1 MELNNRLKKRL
12 AIFLFFPF
20 LSILT
25 LVTDDITIRV
35 IASCIIVVWA
45 GIFIFVRDASKFEDK
60 DEEKDNTFYDE
71 PKIPVVT
78 VKADIKPDFG
88 EGVKIITKNEST
100 AENSEISIDAYL
112 NSEDKPFQKPR
123 DFKKKFEEIAQQD
136 MLRSVGNEEQFNFVL
151 EIILQ
156 IIKEIFG
163 ANTALFYWY
172 NKSKKRLTL
181 EKYVSESGAL
191 SEQKLLLEDDILSKI
206 AQSEEPEVLSNIPP
220 NSEVDNIRYYTSPQS
235 IKSFAGVP
243 LFYEKKI
250 TGILAIDSTSSCAYG
265 IEHIYSL
272 GRFVRIISII
282 IALFEEKSSETQA
295 EKRLESLLG
304 VINSD
309 LQFNTENELA
319 DLLEHSA
326 RNIVD
331 WDALSFIYF
340 YPNEKKFK
348 AIKVINKTTLQY
360 IEQGSSIDIDNTL
373 VGKVIKNRT
382 PLKIDDSSTNSIP
395 RYYKNES
402 VQFEG
407 SFLAIPLS
415 YEDETYGV
423 VCFENLKKQYFTNN
437 DMKVLRHAVKL
448 YAFVVFSYSSQA
460 VLKDLLTV
468 DTETKVLDKAEFIDR
483 VRLQLQFVRDFNV
496 NCALVLLNI
505 DEFVDENTLFDGN
518 VYPKVMKAIIE
529 LVKVEI
535 NHTHIFGRL
544 SNRVF
549 GIFIANSSTNDAFA
563 WAEKVRLKI
572 ARKPLN
578 VISNQSMYTI
588 SLGVAGANS
597 DKSLESIMD
606 DAELALKKAIEKGGN
621 NTKVV

>member
-35 IASCIIVVWA
+35 ISSCIIVVWA
-45 GIFIFVRDASKFEDK
+45 GIFIFVRDASKL
-60 DEEKDNTFYDE
+60 DEVIDEKDINSNE
-71 PKIPVVT
+71 PKTTSIVT
-78 VKADIKPDFG
+78 KKGDLIPDFG
-88 EGVKIITKNEST
+88 EGVKIVKKDESSSDN
-100 AENSEISIDAYL
+100 AEISIDAFL

-123 DFKKKFEEIAQQD
+123 DFKKKYEEIAQKD

-151 EIILQ
+151 EIILE

-181 EKYVSESGAL
+181 EKYVSESGAI
-191 SEQKLLLEDDILSKI
+191 SEQKLILEDDILSKI
-206 AQSEEPEVLSNIPP
+206 AQSEEPEVLSNIPS

-243 LFYEKKI
+243 LFFEKKI
-250 TGILAIDSTSSCAYG
+250 TGILAVDSTSSCAYG

-282 IALFEEKSSETQA
+282 IALFEEKSSDTQA

-319 DLLEHSA
+319 DLVEHSA

-360 IEQGSSIDIDNTL
+360 IEQGTIIELDNTL

-382 PLKIDDSSTNSIP
+382 PIKIDDSSTNTVP
-395 RYYKNES
+395 RYNKSEYI
-402 VQFEG
+402 QFEG
-407 SFLAIPLS
+407 SFLAIPLA

-437 DMKVLRHAVKL
+437 DMKILKHAVKL

-468 DTETKVLDKAEFIDR
+468 DTETKVLNKSEFVDR
-483 VRLQLQFVRDFNV
+483 VKLQLQFVKEFNV

-518 VYPKVMKAIIE
+518 VYPKVMKAIVD
-529 LVKVEI
+529 LVKAETSH
-535 NHTHIFGRL
+535 NNIFGRL
-544 SNRVF
+544 SSRVF
-549 GIFIANSSTNDAFA
+549 GIFITNSSTNDAFA
-563 WAEKVRLKI
+563 WAEKIRLKI

-597 DKSLESIMD
+597 DKSLESILD

-621 NTKVV
+621 NTKVA